1 MIAGDR
7 LLLVGFH
14 SDIIDTLRFNHCSLF
29 DVTNPASISV
39 CISSVGFEGGGGC
52 MCPFFDPPYE
62 PLSNIDGILNTKHL
76 MKERRM
82 FIQCKTSQEQHLQC
96 AVGLCY

>member
-14 SDIIDTLRFNHCSLF
+14 SDIIDTLRFNHCSLC

-39 CISSVGFEGGGGC
+39 YISSVGFEGGGGGF

-62 PLSNIDGILNTKHL
+62 PLSNIDGILNNKHL
-76 MKERRM
+76 MKKRHM
-82 FIQCKTSQEQHLQC
+82 FIQCKTS
-96 AVGLCY
+96 

>member
-7 LLLVGFH
+7 LLLVGFR
-14 SDIIDTLRFNHCSLF
+14 SDIIDTLRFNHYSLC

-39 CISSVGFEGGGGC
+39 CISSVGFERGGGGGGGGGGGC

-76 MKERRM
+76 MKERPM
-82 FIQCKTSQEQHLQC
+82 FIQCKT
-96 AVGLCY
+96 

>member
-7 LLLVGFH
+7 LLLVGFR
-14 SDIIDTLRFNHCSLF
+14 SDIIDTLRFNHCSLC

-39 CISSVGFEGGGGC
+39 CISSVGFEGGC

-62 PLSNIDGILNTKHL
+62 PLSNIDGILNTKRL
-76 MKERRM
+76 MKERHM
-82 FIQCKTSQEQHLQC
+82 FVQCKTTQEKHYS
-96 AVGLCY
+96 V